1 MTLRSSYEQIMDQV
15 TLTEEAKARI
25 LTNLQHQPPRSNVT
39 RFPKPTRWLTLAACL
54 VVLVLGAVTL
64 PNVLH
69 RPAEEPPVQIGN
81 PVEAY
86 DSLEALRQAT
96 DLPVEHLDHLPFA
109 VEETTYAAYDG
120 QTAEVTYTGQTQ
132 AVTYRLSAGS
142 EDNSGDWNTYDTTTQ
157 RQAAGTTVTLKGDG
171 DGCRLATWQR
181 GGYSY
186 SLGFAQSVDEATVLA
201 LVEETQ

>member
-1 MTLRSSYEQIMDQV
+1 MRSSYEQIMDQV

-25 LTNLQHQPPRSNVT
+25 LTNLQHQHHQAGGQGQPPGGFGEAGHV
-39 RFPKPTRWLTLAACL
+39 
-54 VVLVLGAVTL
+54 G
-64 PNVLH
+64 
-69 RPAEEPPVQIGN
+69 PAEEPPVQIGN

-86 DSLEALRQAT
+86 DSLEALQQAT

-132 AVTYRLSAGS
+132 TVTYRLSAGS
-142 EDNSGDWNTYDTTTQ
+142 EDNSGDWNPYDTTTQ

-201 LVEETQ
+201 LVEQTQ